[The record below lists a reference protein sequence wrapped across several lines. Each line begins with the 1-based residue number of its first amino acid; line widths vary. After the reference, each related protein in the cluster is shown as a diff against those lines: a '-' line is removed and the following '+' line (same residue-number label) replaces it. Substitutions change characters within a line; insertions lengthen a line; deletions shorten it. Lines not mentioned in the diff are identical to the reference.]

1 MKTIVKSVLVHSC
14 ELQPSVQPESS
25 LVIGKKYVLVSQDP
39 DDFDPVPLGDD
50 RSYFILK
57 PKCSCRQLVTFAHS
71 EDLLAIGGAKAI
83 WQLNPKKNRLEL
95 YQVEKPLFEE
105 KVVDGK
111 KVHTKIGT
119 MLETHIWRRQ
129 QGKVPRVDL
138 ISAADIERAYLEDPK
153 SGIARRYK
161 RYIEEVHDFYM
172 KERAKLFIPFVD
184 EEEQTRRNPSQSR
197 LLFPF
202 VPDERTGGG
211 H

>member
-25 LVIGKKYVLVSQDP
+25 LVIGQKYVLVSQDP
-39 DDFDPVPLGDD
+39 EDFDPVPLGDD
-50 RSYFILK
+50 RSYYILK
-57 PKCSCRQLVTFAHS
+57 AKCSCRQLVTFNHS

-95 YQVEKPLFEE
+95 YQVEKPLFDE
-105 KVVDGK
+105 KVVNGK
-111 KVHTKIGT
+111 RVHTKIGT

-129 QGKVPRVDL
+129 QVKVPRIDL

-153 SGIARRYK
+153 SSTARRYQ
-161 RYIEEVHDFYM
+161 RYIEEVHELFM
-172 KERAKLFIPFVD
+172 KNRAELFVPFIEED
-184 EEEQTRRNPSQSR
+184 EQIKRNPVQGR
-197 LLFPF
+197 LMFPF
-202 VPDERTGGG
+202 PPDDRTPGS

>member
-1 MKTIVKSVLVHSC
+1 MRTIVKSVLVHSC

-25 LVIGKKYVLVSQDP
+25 LIVGKKYVLVSQDP
-39 DDFDPVPLGDD
+39 EDFDPVPLGED
-50 RSYFILK
+50 RSYYILK
-57 PKCSCRQLVTFAHS
+57 PKCSCRQLVTFDRS

-95 YQVEKPLFEE
+95 YQVEKPLFNE
-105 KVVDGK
+105 KVEMVDGE
-111 KVHTKIGT
+111 KVYTKIGT

-129 QGKVPRVDL
+129 QVKVPRVDL

-153 SGIARRYK
+153 SSTARRYK
-161 RYIEEVHDFYM
+161 RYIEEVHEIYM
-172 KERAKLFIPFVD
+172 RNRAKLIVPFRED
-184 EEEQTRRNPSQSR
+184 PTEGR

-202 VPDERTGGG
+202 PPDERTQGG